1 MSETNEV
8 CVVCGQAR
16 HEGRVCCKAQAYALG
31 SRYALCEYYPP
42 EWEGMPREFKDEFER
57 GVQAVRREYWECYG
71 VEPWEYPL
79 P

>member
-31 SRYALCEYYPP
+31 SRYAMSYKHPP
-42 EWEGMPREFKDEFER
+42 EWEGMPQEFKAAYER
-57 GVQAVRREYWECYG
+57 GENDFKREYEECYG
-71 VEPWEYPL
+71 EWPYHW
-79 P
+79 